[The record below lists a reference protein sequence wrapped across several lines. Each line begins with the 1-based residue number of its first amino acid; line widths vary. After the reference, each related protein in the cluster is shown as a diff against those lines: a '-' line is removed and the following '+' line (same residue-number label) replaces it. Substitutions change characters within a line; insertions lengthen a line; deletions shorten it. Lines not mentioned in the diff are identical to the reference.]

1 MSLSS
6 TVNYNV
12 QNSHGNLATKMLKS
26 INMIM
31 LQCCLVL
38 TMSQNILLAETSNS
52 GENFIINKTRE
63 ISQNIK
69 CLVCQNQSIDESN
82 SEIAKDLKVLIK
94 NKLKD
99 GVSDDEIYN
108 FLRDR
113 YGDSILLRPPL
124 KTNTILL
131 WFLPFIILVFGS
143 FFVIRFFKSNY

>member
-1 MSLSS
+1 
-6 TVNYNV
+6 
-12 QNSHGNLATKMLKS
+12 
-26 INMIM
+26 MIM

-113 YGDSILLRPPL
+113 YGDSILLKPPL

-143 FFVIRFFKSNY
+143 FFVIRFFKSNYK

>member
-1 MSLSS
+1 
-6 TVNYNV
+6 
-12 QNSHGNLATKMLKS
+12 MLKS

-31 LQCCLVL
+31 LHCCLVL
-38 TMSQNILLAETSNS
+38 IMSQNILLAETSNS

-113 YGDSILLRPPL
+113 YGDSILLKPPL

-143 FFVIRFFKSNY
+143 FFVIRFFKSNYK

>member
-1 MSLSS
+1 
-6 TVNYNV
+6 
-12 QNSHGNLATKMLKS
+12 MLKS
-26 INMIM
+26 INIIM

-94 NKLKD
+94 NKLKN

-113 YGDSILLRPPL
+113 YGDSILLNPPL

-143 FFVIRFFKSNY
+143 FFVIKFFKSNYK

>member
-1 MSLSS
+1 
-6 TVNYNV
+6 
-12 QNSHGNLATKMLKS
+12 MLKS

-52 GENFIINKTRE
+52 GEMFIINKTRE

-113 YGDSILLRPPL
+113 YGDSILLKPPL

-143 FFVIRFFKSNY
+143 FFVIRFFKSNYK

>member
-1 MSLSS
+1 
-6 TVNYNV
+6 
-12 QNSHGNLATKMLKS
+12 MLKS

-94 NKLKD
+94 DKLKD
-99 GVSDDEIYN
+99 GVTDEEIYK

-113 YGDSILLRPPL
+113 YGDTILLKPPL
-124 KTNTILL
+124 ETNTILL
-131 WFLPFIILVFGS
+131 WFLPFVILVFGS
-143 FFVIRFFKSNY
+143 FFVIRIFKSNYK

>member
-1 MSLSS
+1 
-6 TVNYNV
+6 
-12 QNSHGNLATKMLKS
+12 
-26 INMIM
+26 MIM

-38 TMSQNILLAETSNS
+38 TITQNTLLAETSNS

-113 YGDSILLRPPL
+113 YGDSILLKPPL

-131 WFLPFIILVFGS
+131 WFCLLYTSPSPRDNTLS
-143 FFVIRFFKSNY
+143 RMPSSA

>member
-1 MSLSS
+1 
-6 TVNYNV
+6 
-12 QNSHGNLATKMLKS
+12 ML
-26 INMIM
+26 
-31 LQCCLVL
+31 LCCLVL
-38 TMSQNILLAETSNS
+38 TMSQNTLLAETSNS
-52 GENFIINKTRE
+52 GGNFIINKTRE

-113 YGDSILLRPPL
+113 YGDSILLKPPL

-143 FFVIRFFKSNY
+143 FFVIRFFKSNYK

>member
-1 MSLSS
+1 
-6 TVNYNV
+6 
-12 QNSHGNLATKMLKS
+12 
-26 INMIM
+26 MII
-31 LQCCLVL
+31 LLCCLVL
-38 TMSQNILLAETSNS
+38 TMSQNTLLAETSNS
-52 GENFIINKTRE
+52 GGNFIINKTRE

-143 FFVIRFFKSNY
+143 FFVIRFFKSNYK

>member
-1 MSLSS
+1 
-6 TVNYNV
+6 
-12 QNSHGNLATKMLKS
+12 MLKS

-31 LQCCLVL
+31 LLCCLVL
-38 TMSQNILLAETSNS
+38 TMYQNTLLAETSNS

-113 YGDSILLRPPL
+113 YGDSILLKPPL

-143 FFVIRFFKSNY
+143 FFVIRFFKSNYK

>member
-1 MSLSS
+1 MP
-6 TVNYNV
+6 
-12 QNSHGNLATKMLKS
+12 GNLNK
-26 INMIM
+26 IM
-31 LQCCLVL
+31 LVCCLFL
-38 TMSQNILLAETSNS
+38 IISQKNLLADTSNS
-52 GENFIINKTRE
+52 NKSFIINKTRE

-94 NKLKD
+94 DKLKD
-99 GVSDDEIYN
+99 GVTDKEIYK

-113 YGDSILLRPPL
+113 YGDTILLKPPL

-143 FFVIRFFKSNY
+143 FFVIRFFKSNYK

>member
-1 MSLSS
+1 
-6 TVNYNV
+6 
-12 QNSHGNLATKMLKS
+12 
-26 INMIM
+26 MIM
-31 LQCCLVL
+31 LLCCLVL
-38 TMSQNILLAETSNS
+38 TMSQNTLLAETSNS

-113 YGDSILLRPPL
+113 YGDSILLKPPL

-143 FFVIRFFKSNY
+143 FFVIRFLKSNYK

>member
-1 MSLSS
+1 
-6 TVNYNV
+6 
-12 QNSHGNLATKMLKS
+12 MLKS

-31 LQCCLVL
+31 LLCCLVL
-38 TMSQNILLAETSNS
+38 TMSQNTLLAETSNS
-52 GENFIINKTRE
+52 GGNFIINKTRE

-94 NKLKD
+94 NKLKN

-143 FFVIRFFKSNY
+143 FFVIRFFKSNYK

>member
-1 MSLSS
+1 
-6 TVNYNV
+6 
-12 QNSHGNLATKMLKS
+12 MLKS

-38 TMSQNILLAETSNS
+38 IMSQNILLAETSNS

-99 GVSDDEIYN
+99 GVSDDEIYI

-113 YGDSILLRPPL
+113 YGDSILLKPPL

-131 WFLPFIILVFGS
+131 WFLPFIILIFGS
-143 FFVIRFFKSNY
+143 FFVIKFFKSNYK

>member
-1 MSLSS
+1 
-6 TVNYNV
+6 
-12 QNSHGNLATKMLKS
+12 
-26 INMIM
+26 MIM
-31 LQCCLVL
+31 LLCCLVL
-38 TMSQNILLAETSNS
+38 TMSQNTLLAETSNS
-52 GENFIINKTRE
+52 GGNFIINKTRE

-99 GVSDDEIYN
+99 GVSDNEIYN

-113 YGDSILLRPPL
+113 YGDSILLKPPL

-143 FFVIRFFKSNY
+143 FFVIRFFKSNYK

>member
-1 MSLSS
+1 MPR
-6 TVNYNV
+6 N
-12 QNSHGNLATKMLKS
+12 
-26 INMIM
+26 INIIM
-31 LQCCLVL
+31 LVSCLFL
-38 TMSQNILLAETSNS
+38 IISQKNLLADISNS
-52 GENFIINKTRE
+52 NKNFIINKTRE

-113 YGDSILLRPPL
+113 YGDSILLKPAL

-143 FFVIRFFKSNY
+143 FFVIRFFKSNYK

>member
-1 MSLSS
+1 
-6 TVNYNV
+6 
-12 QNSHGNLATKMLKS
+12 MLKS

-31 LQCCLVL
+31 LLCCLVL
-38 TMSQNILLAETSNS
+38 TVSQNTLLAETSNS

-113 YGDSILLRPPL
+113 YGDSILLKPPL

-143 FFVIRFFKSNY
+143 FFVIRFFKSNHK

>member
-1 MSLSS
+1 
-6 TVNYNV
+6 
-12 QNSHGNLATKMLKS
+12 MLKS

-31 LQCCLVL
+31 LLCSLVL
-38 TMSQNILLAETSNS
+38 TMSQNTLLAETSNS
-52 GENFIINKTRE
+52 GGNFIINKTRE

-113 YGDSILLRPPL
+113 YGDSILLKPPL

-143 FFVIRFFKSNY
+143 FFVIRFFKSNYK

>member
-1 MSLSS
+1 
-6 TVNYNV
+6 
-12 QNSHGNLATKMLKS
+12 MLKS
-26 INMIM
+26 INMII
-31 LQCCLVL
+31 LLCCLVL
-38 TMSQNILLAETSNS
+38 TMSQNTLLAETSNS
-52 GENFIINKTRE
+52 GGNFIINKTRE

-113 YGDSILLRPPL
+113 YGDSILLKPPL

-143 FFVIRFFKSNY
+143 FFVIRFFKSNYK

>member
-1 MSLSS
+1 
-6 TVNYNV
+6 
-12 QNSHGNLATKMLKS
+12 MLKS

-31 LQCCLVL
+31 LLCCLVL
-38 TMSQNILLAETSNS
+38 TMSQNTLLAETSNS
-52 GENFIINKTRE
+52 GGNFIINKTRE

-113 YGDSILLRPPL
+113 YGDSILLKPPL

-143 FFVIRFFKSNY
+143 FFVIRFFKSNYK

>member
-1 MSLSS
+1 
-6 TVNYNV
+6 
-12 QNSHGNLATKMLKS
+12 MLKS

-52 GENFIINKTRE
+52 GGNFIINKTRE

-94 NKLKD
+94 NKLKN

-113 YGDSILLRPPL
+113 YGDSILLKPPL

-143 FFVIRFFKSNY
+143 FFVIKFFKSNYK